1 MEFKEVVEKRRSIRK
16 FSDKRVERELLQ
28 QVLDAAVVAPS
39 SRNSHSTSFLV
50 VEGAEVMERVAKV
63 RDYGAGFMAG
73 APAAI
78 VVMGDRSK
86 SDLHEVNASIC
97 ATVIQYAA
105 TAYGLASCWVHVAG
119 RPMVKAEPEGLSAE
133 GHLRS
138 FLPIPEGCEVLCV
151 IAIGHS
157 DFEPAPLP
165 ELDKGSFV
173 KYL

>member
-1 MEFKEVVEKRRSIRK
+1 MVERRRSIRK
-16 FSDKRVERELLQ
+16 FSDKKVERELLQ
-28 QVLDAAVVAPS
+28 KVLDAAVVAPS

-50 VEGAEVMERVAKV
+50 VDGAERMEKISHV
-63 RDYGAGFMAG
+63 RDYGAAFVKD

-78 VVMGDRSK
+78 IVMGDASK
-86 SDLHEVNASIC
+86 SDLAEVNASIA

-105 TAYGLASCWVHVAG
+105 TAYGLASCWVHVAK
-119 RPMVKAEPEGLSAE
+119 RPMVKAEPEGKSAE
-133 GHLRS
+133 QHLRD
-138 FLPIPEGCEVLCV
+138 FLPIPEECEVLCV

-165 ELDKGSFV
+165 ELDKASYV